1 MGDRLAQLGYEAAR
15 RLLLIAGIGVLLV
28 VIAVMYIRSVD
39 TVEVVAAMLFV
50 PIFIAL
56 LYKGVLG
63 GLIAGIAA
71 SIVYALLR
79 APAIDAIGFGEFAGL
94 IASRSAAYLIFGVF
108 GGWCSQT
115 LESSL
120 DKLELYDEVDDDTG
134 LGNARL
140 FLRQTDLE
148 AARAKRYQTLFS
160 VVRLEVAASAFAGL
174 GRRRS
179 RSALRELGRLV
190 REGVRTVDHVAHGRF
205 GDRHLFAAVLPE
217 TAAEGAAI
225 FRDRFASRI
234 GEFLGSR
241 GAVVGAADIVAS
253 SFTIP
258 GNEEM
263 LEAAR
268 ADFGRIDE
276 HEHATRS

>member
-1 MGDRLAQLGYEAAR
+1 MGDRLEQLGYETAR
-15 RLLLIAGIGVLLV
+15 RLLLAAGVLVLAV
-28 VIAVMYIRSVD
+28 VITVMYIRRVD
-39 TVEVVAAMLFV
+39 TVEVVATLLFV
-50 PIFIAL
+50 PIFLAL

-63 GLIAGIAA
+63 GLLAGIAA

-79 APAIDAIGFGEFAGL
+79 GPAIDAVGFGEFAGL
-94 IASRSAAYLIFGVF
+94 IASRSAAYLIFGLF
-108 GGWCSQT
+108 GGWSNQT

-140 FLRQTDLE
+140 FLRLTDLE

-160 VVRLEVAASAFAGL
+160 VARVEVAATALTAL

-179 RSALRELGRLV
+179 RAVLRELGRLV
-190 REGVRTVDHVAHGRF
+190 GEGVRTVDHVAHGRL

-217 TAAEGAAI
+217 TAGQGAEV
-225 FRDRFASRI
+225 FRDRFAARI
-234 GEFLGSR
+234 GDFLVAR
-241 GAVVGAADIVAS
+241 GVALGAGDVSAS
-253 SFTIP
+253 SFTVP
-258 GNEEM
+258 GGEAE

-276 HEHATRS
+276 HEHAHHS